1 MNRFLT
7 REWCTGS
14 RYFLC
19 EGWMGRKI
27 WLRGC
32 SKNLGS
38 RQQRPQ
44 DSIRVGSAVVNEVK
58 STGLRNQLGV
68 ENESRSVMFASS
80 QCYGLW
86 PTRLLCPWDSP
97 VKMENLPTAV
107 GSHSLLQRIFPTQ
120 GSNPGFQHHRQI
132 TYHLNTD
139 PFPIYTSG
147 NNMFSSLLYPTACL
161 SPPTGYLRQRSPTFL
176 ALEISFLEDSFSM
189 ELGGWSMG
197 WFKCSYENLMP
208 PLILQEAELRR

>member
-1 MNRFLT
+1 MVF
-7 REWCTGS
+7 
-14 RYFLC
+14 
-19 EGWMGRKI
+19 
-27 WLRGC
+27 
-32 SKNLGS
+32 
-38 RQQRPQ
+38 
-44 DSIRVGSAVVNEVK
+44 
-58 STGLRNQLGV
+58 V

-139 PFPIYTSG
+139 LFPIYTSG